1 MLVWLDP
8 PAKSQATRHLAGTMP
23 TPPPPTPL
31 PRVLGSQC
39 LAGKTGRTGVWVSGA
54 HLQSD
59 QGQRMN
65 ERRAYF
71 CICPLHPH
79 PPSQNFELSFE
90 LSPSKHKKYHCRETG
105 FGSCNTLLI
114 YSWSPVRFT
123 CLLFFLS
130 LLVARLGISR
140 CWRCCIVADF
150 VDLSAITSIPT
161 PIIAPYSSA
170 QDSIQHK
177 IAQDSYR
184 NSFNLHPAWKK
195 SSTTPTL
202 HLVHSPNSA
211 SWLH

>member
-1 MLVWLDP
+1 MAVNHQLALKDDPPNKLLVWLDP

-39 LAGKTGRTGVWVSGA
+39 LAGKTGRTGGWTSGA

-71 CICPLHPH
+71 CICPLQPSST
-79 PPSQNFELSFE
+79 SQNLELSFE
-90 LSPSKHKKYHCRETG
+90 LSPSKQKNHHCRE
-105 FGSCNTLLI
+105 TLLI
-114 YSWSPVRFT
+114 YSSVISAPH
-123 CLLFFLS
+123 CLFFSLS

-150 VDLSAITSIPT
+150 VDLSAIPSIPT
-161 PIIAPYSSA
+161 LSLPLIHR
-170 QDSIQHK
+170 HK
-177 IAQDSYR
+177 TRYNTR
-184 NSFNLHPAWKK
+184 
-195 SSTTPTL
+195 
-202 HLVHSPNSA
+202 
-211 SWLH
+211 